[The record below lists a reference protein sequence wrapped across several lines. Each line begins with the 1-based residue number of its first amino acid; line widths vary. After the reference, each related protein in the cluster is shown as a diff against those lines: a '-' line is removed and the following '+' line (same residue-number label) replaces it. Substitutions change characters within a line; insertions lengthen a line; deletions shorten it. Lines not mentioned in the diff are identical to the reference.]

1 MIALNF
7 GTVAG
12 LTGPEQKALDELVRV
27 YSLHQAGNAEKEK
40 YYEGHVALKDV
51 NLGIAL
57 PQGIRNLEVGC
68 SWGQKAVDVLAARSM
83 FDGFVSSGGDN
94 AVLNRL
100 IADNRLIAEYGKA
113 CRDELKYG
121 CAFATLSADAA
132 IGCKIRFHSPAT
144 AAALWSGEKGRIACG
159 LAIIDTV
166 PDEHLTG
173 VWQPRVVNLYM
184 DNAVTVLRR
193 RPDGWNVQR
202 LPHRMGR
209 PLMEPLIWNATSG
222 KPFGRS
228 RLKRS
233 IRTLID
239 DYIRTVANATIA
251 LEFDTTPQKYI
262 LGVTDEQYDVLIS
275 DKFKSYVG
283 SLLAATSNPETGENP
298 VFGQLAQGSLSP
310 HTEKMRMTA
319 TQFAAATGL
328 TVTDVGVVN
337 DANPTSSDA
346 ILAQS
351 QTLVLLAQQLNT
363 GNGDALRTIAQMAQA
378 ILRNVPPGALT
389 EEERNVMPH
398 FKNPAMPSVA
408 VTADAAIKI
417 ATAREEFA
425 STDTFLEMIG
435 FDQADIRR
443 IRAQEQRARG
453 QKTLLEVED
462 EDEPATQQSDK
473 EVFIICGAPG
483 SGKTTYASQHHQP
496 GDLIVD
502 MDTIVAALTGDE
514 IAHPDYENIL
524 DVAIAVRNTL
534 YNIIENGTGDWKRA
548 FIITSSMNDG
558 AVIALAKQLHAT
570 VHYME
575 TTKEECK
582 RRIANDKTRQD
593 KELFYNLV
601 DEWFKNHE

>member
-1 MIALNF
+1 MASQLIAH
-7 GTVAG
+7 VAAWYIPTGQPLVNDMDG
-12 LTGPEQKALDELVRV
+12 LTIDGAYRLEAQRMHSELERRARGQPLCVEIDIRPVKNKRTLDQNRLMWAL
-27 YSLHQAGNAEKEK
+27 
-40 YYEGHVALKDV
+40 
-51 NLGIAL
+51 
-57 PQGIRNLEVGC
+57 
-68 SWGQKAVDVLAARSM
+68 
-83 FDGFVSSGGDN
+83 
-94 AVLNRL
+94 LNRL
-100 IADNRLIAEYGKA
+100 ALALSGDTPGGVTAEQCYLDLLGEFGAEVETWRVPVKA
-113 CRDELKYG
+113 L
-121 CAFATLSADAA
+121 
-132 IGCKIRFHSPAT
+132 PALRNT
-144 AAALWSGEKGRIACG
+144 Y
-159 LAIIDTV
+159 
-166 PDEHLTG
+166 
-173 VWQPRVVNLYM
+173 RVVQKVELL
-184 DNAVTVLRR
+184 DN
-193 RPDGWNVQR
+193 G
-202 LPHRMGR
+202 
-209 PLMEPLIWNATSG
+209 
-222 KPFGRS
+222 
-228 RLKRS
+228 
-233 IRTLID
+233 
-239 DYIRTVANATIA
+239 YCIRTVANATIA

-443 IRAQEQRARG
+443 IRAQEQRVRG
-453 QKTLLEVED
+453 QQVLMEMED
-462 EDEPATQQSDK
+462 EDNDAGVGDVHPQA
-473 EVFIICGAPG
+473 GA
-483 SGKTTYASQHHQP
+483 A
-496 GDLIVD
+496 
-502 MDTIVAALTGDE
+502 E
-514 IAHPDYENIL
+514 
-524 DVAIAVRNTL
+524 
-534 YNIIENGTGDWKRA
+534 
-548 FIITSSMNDG
+548 
-558 AVIALAKQLHAT
+558 
-570 VHYME
+570 
-575 TTKEECK
+575 
-582 RRIANDKTRQD
+582 
-593 KELFYNLV
+593 
-601 DEWFKNHE
+601 